1 MRQAGLS
8 AVLLAA
14 GLAACGDK
22 HHTWR
27 EEVELPGGAIVVVQ
41 RGAELRA
48 NYIPGGGGGSIN
60 EGMTLAFVSPAAPDN
75 PAAWSGKYVP
85 ILLDRDPAS
94 REWAIVATF
103 FHCDTWY
110 ALGRP
115 KLPYTEFRFR
125 QGRWVQQDLSSQWVG
140 RVANVLAYDG
150 SERFDYLDLKRKQAI
165 VEERPAIAPEY
176 KRVVDQW
183 GTGC

>member
-1 MRQAGLS
+1 
-8 AVLLAA
+8 
-14 GLAACGDK
+14 
-22 HHTWR
+22 
-27 EEVELPGGAIVVVQ
+27 
-41 RGAELRA
+41 
-48 NYIPGGGGGSIN
+48 
-60 EGMTLAFVSPAAPDN
+60 
-75 PAAWSGKYVP
+75 VP

-125 QGRWVQQDLSSQWVG
+125 QGQWVQQDLSSQWVG

-176 KRVVDQW
+176 KKVVDQW